1 MARRG
6 RGEGTISLRPDG
18 RWQVRIPLGRDEVTG
33 TRKRKCK
40 YAKTQADAVRVL
52 KQLSG
57 QAVEGELRVTS
68 TPTVAQFLDDWHAR
82 NRDDWKPST
91 ARSYRIAIDA
101 HLKPAFGRLRLEQLS
116 PQRLQNWMT
125 VQANEHG
132 ARRRISLARATLR
145 SALSE
150 AVRLDFVARNVAAAR
165 FKVPKGT
172 SRGIRPL
179 DTREAAALVEAAAA
193 HRLGALFTTALACGL
208 RLGEAMGL
216 TWADVDLETG
226 EVRIRQQLQAVSVP
240 RAQAG
245 RRGKHQRTL
254 VLQDLK
260 TAKSRRALVLPEVCR
275 EGLRAHRM
283 RQLEDRLKAG
293 AQWSNQHDLVFA
305 SRRGSPLDPRN
316 VLRAFYAVLVSAGI
330 TPRRRFHDLRHSAA
344 SILIAQGVQL
354 VEVSMLLGHAELR
367 TTSDLYGHLVKQTAA
382 RAATQM
388 EAVLRPAAKA

>member
-18 RWQVRIPLGRDEVTG
+18 RWQVRIPLGRDETTG
-33 TRKRKCK
+33 RRKRKCK
-40 YAKTQADAVRVL
+40 YADTQADAVRLL

-57 QAVEGELRVTS
+57 QALEGELRVTS
-68 TPTVAQFLDDWHAR
+68 TPTVARFLDDWHER

-101 HLKPAFGRLRLEQLS
+101 HLKPAFGQLRLEQLS

-125 VQANEHG
+125 AQANEHG

-165 FKVPKGT
+165 FKVPKGK
-172 SRGIRPL
+172 SRRIRPL
-179 DTREAAALVEAAAA
+179 DTREAAVFVKAAQG

-226 EVRIRQQLQAVSVP
+226 ELRIRQQLQAVSVP
-240 RAQAG
+240 RTQAG
-245 RRGKHQRTL
+245 TPRKHQRIL

-260 TAKSRRALVLPEVCR
+260 TPKSRRALVVPDVCR
-275 EGLRAHRM
+275 EALRVHRT

-293 AQWSNQHDLVFA
+293 ALWSNQHDLVFA

-316 VLRAFYAVLVSAGI
+316 VLRAFYAVLGSAGI

-367 TTSDLYGHLVKQTAA
+367 TTSDLYGHLVQQTAA

-388 EAVLRPAAKA
+388 EAVLRPAKA